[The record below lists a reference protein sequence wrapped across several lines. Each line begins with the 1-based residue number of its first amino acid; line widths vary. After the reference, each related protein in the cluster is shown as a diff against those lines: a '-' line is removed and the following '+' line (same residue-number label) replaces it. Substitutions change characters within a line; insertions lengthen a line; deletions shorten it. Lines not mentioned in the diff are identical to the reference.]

1 MLAARM
7 RDGATWSDANIL
19 NLSSRGLLL
28 HAARPPAR
36 GTYIEVR
43 RGGYVIIGRVIW
55 AEANRFGVRAQDG
68 LEIDSLIS
76 SGFPLRQPA
85 NDVTDGIQERR
96 MSPRSEGLE
105 WRYVRNRDNGR
116 ALQAIFVAVLG
127 IMLSALLYDVAATTF
142 SRPLSLVSLQLRSVR

>member
-1 MLAARM
+1 MLVARM

-28 HAARPPAR
+28 HAARPPSR

-55 AEANRFGVRAQDG
+55 AEENRFGVRAQDG

-85 NDVTDGIQERR
+85 NDPSGGTQERR
-96 MSPRSEGLE
+96 TRPRSESLE

-116 ALQAIFVAVLG
+116 AFQAIFVTVLG
-127 IMLSALLYDVAATTF
+127 IALSALLYDVATATF
-142 SRPLSLVSLQLRSVR
+142 ARPLSLVSLQLRSVR